1 MDDLDT
7 AIAQFN
13 ARAEERGWVQ
23 YCDPA
28 SAFVIR
34 ECEELIELWNWARGD
49 KDIPSRD
56 DLPVR
61 VLKPY
66 LARLAVA
73 EQIEKDP
80 PRFKYRLV
88 GTIVT
93 QTLDERTGQ
102 TFDDESATPEQTER
116 WTHSTLLSFAAKK
129 PLRFP
134 IVMQR
139 RTIGEM
145 LLLPL
150 SDETGEPRFVMAYG
164 RYEPMRDWS
173 KREARSFASAS

>member
-1 MDDLDT
+1 MDNADDP
-7 AIAQFN
+7 IAQFN
-13 ARAEERGWVQ
+13 ARAEASGWLQ
-23 YCDPA
+23 ICDP
-28 SAFVIR
+28 SNDFVMR

-49 KDIPSRD
+49 REMPARD
-56 DLPVR
+56 DLPAR

-66 LARLAVA
+66 LARLAMA
-73 EQIEKDP
+73 EQIEKHP

-102 TFDDESATPEQTER
+102 TFDDESATQEQTER
-116 WTHSTLLSFAAKK
+116 WTHSALLSFELKK

-134 IVMQR
+134 IVIQR
-139 RTIGEM
+139 RTVGEM

-150 SDETGEPRFVMAYG
+150 AGDAGAPRFVLAYG
-164 RYEPMRDWS
+164 RYEPTRDWNR
-173 KREARSFASAS
+173 REARSFASAS

>member
-1 MDDLDT
+1 MENASDP
-7 AIAQFN
+7 IARFN
-13 ARAEERGWVQ
+13 ARAEANDWVQ

-28 SAFVIR
+28 GAFVMH

-49 KDIPSRD
+49 REIPARD

-66 LARLAVA
+66 LPRLAIA
-73 EQIEKDP
+73 EQIEKHP

-102 TFDDESATPEQTER
+102 TFDDESATQEQTER
-116 WTHSTLLSFAAKK
+116 WTHSALLSFELKK

-134 IVMQR
+134 IVIQR
-139 RTIGEM
+139 RMVGEM

-150 SDETGEPRFVMAYG
+150 ADDAGEPRFVMAYG
-164 RYEPMRDWS
+164 RYEPARDWS
-173 KREARSFASAS
+173 RREARAYAS